1 MAGKGNKIVTLGL
14 GLFFVL
20 AAPIPAQ
27 EFEPVRAVDGD
38 ETAPVP
44 GDSLSGVLV
53 EEQEVIPSLIVKSL
67 DMRVFLRQIAEW
79 QKVNII
85 MGKDVSG
92 EVNICLYG
100 VTFEQILDAV
110 LLPYGFDY
118 ERRGNFITVMKT
130 EMLQALR
137 AAPQPPEVHVYR
149 FSYMTIPDARELLM
163 PFLSKGG
170 EIKAGAE
177 SMTGIPTGS
186 SDTGGESNSGHNVL
200 VIKDIPEVHER
211 IKEALKEID
220 VRPKQVLVEATIL
233 EVTLD
238 DTNRLGVNFNALG
251 GVDFSE
257 LGATSDLFSAN
268 TGTATG
274 GMIDNTF
281 NHIGTRGFTD
291 QSSQEGFSIG
301 ILKGDLAFF
310 IDALESVTDTNVLA
324 NPKIL
329 ALNRQRAEIII
340 GGRLGYYGSETLSE
354 GGFSQQEVEF
364 LEVGT
369 QLRFRPFIGEDDF
382 IRLEIHPQRSN
393 GVVDSTTGLPSETTS
408 EVTTN
413 VMVKDGDTIVLGGL
427 IEEKDTQEI
436 ARVPVL
442 GSIPIIGWL
451 FRKESTNTV
460 RTEII
465 VLITPKIIDPG
476 DTDETAEGMI
486 AEHARRSQRFRHGFY
501 SFTRT
506 LSAERHLA
514 KAKRDLDAGRLQWAR
529 FHLWWVMWQ
538 DPLEPDITA
547 MEQSLIRAEK
557 GVRNSGGKEG
567 ESLEEYVWSEL
578 K

>member
-1 MAGKGNKIVTLGL
+1 MAGKGIKIVWLALGIIL
-14 GLFFVL
+14 LVH
-20 AAPIPAQ
+20 ATSSAQDPAPAQ
-27 EFEPVRAVDGD
+27 PGPGELLD
-38 ETAPVP
+38 EIP
-44 GDSLSGVLV
+44 GDALSGAMDG
-53 EEQEVIPSLIVKSL
+53 ETEIIPSLIVKSL
-67 DMRVFLRQIAEW
+67 DIRVFLRQIAEW

-85 MGKDVSG
+85 MGKDVEG

-110 LLPYGFDY
+110 LKPYGYDY
-118 ERRGNFITVMKT
+118 ERRGNFITVMKA
-130 EMLQALR
+130 EALMLLQAKPR
-137 AAPQPPEVHVYR
+137 EPVVKVYKL
-149 FSYMTIPDARELLM
+149 SYITLPDAKELLL
-163 PFLSKGG
+163 PFLTKTG
-170 EIKAGAE
+170 EIKTGNE
-177 SMTGIPTGS
+177 SITGIPTGS
-186 SDTGGESNSGHNVL
+186 SETGGESNSGNNIIV
-200 VIKDIPEVHER
+200 VKDVPEVHENIR
-211 IKEALKEID
+211 EALKEID

-257 LGATSDLFSAN
+257 LGASSDLFSVD
-268 TGTATG
+268 TGTAAG
-274 GMIDNTF
+274 GVMDNTF
-281 NHIGTRGFTD
+281 NHIGTRGLTD
-291 QSSQEGFSIG
+291 QTAQEGFSIG

-329 ALNRQRAEIII
+329 ALNRQKAEIII

-369 QLRFRPFIGEDDF
+369 QLRFRPFIGEDEF
-382 IRLEIHPQRSN
+382 VRLEIHPQRSN

-413 VMVKDGDTIVLGGL
+413 VLVKNGDTIVLGGL
-427 IEEKDTQEI
+427 IEERDTKEV

-465 VLITPKIIDPG
+465 VLITPKIIDAC
-476 DTDETAEGMI
+476 DTDGAAEGLV
-486 AEHARRSQRFRHGFY
+486 AEHAKRSHRFRHSFH
-501 SFTRT
+501 SFTRAV
-506 LSAERHLA
+506 SSERHLA
-514 KAKRDLDAGRLQWAR
+514 KAQRDLDAGRLEWAR
-529 FHLWWVMWQ
+529 FHLWWAMWQ
-538 DPLEPDITA
+538 DPLKPEITELEEALIEAENA
-547 MEQSLIRAEK
+547 MRAK
-557 GVRNSGGKEG
+557 RKKQGK
-567 ESLEEYVWSEL
+567 SLEEYVWKEL
-578 K
+578 E